1 MGLMRN
7 RGFVLLWAGQF
18 LAVLADWS
26 LRTALLIWVY
36 SLTRSGVAVSLV
48 GLAEA
53 LPLMVLA
60 PVAGVFVDRWSRAY
74 TMAVAV
80 LARALLALP
89 LLAVHSRA
97 DLPLILVVTLLINA
111 ASQFFMPAASA
122 AVPVVV
128 GPEKAGQANSLLQL
142 INGGIAVIGPGA
154 AALLFATIGPHGTV
168 ITLGALYIVAA
179 PILALVPARR
189 PAEAGAASTSVLTEM
204 RDGLSYVRRSRLLLS
219 LIGVA
224 FVAMLGVGALSVLDV
239 VFVTRALH
247 QRSEDVGILLT
258 ASGAG
263 ELLGGIA
270 MAAIS
275 TWAARRYHLL
285 IGAAVVANG
294 AGMIAYALAPTLQVA
309 AGVLFL
315 VGSAFPPI
323 LVSFMTMVQLETDDA
338 YMGRVMSLVSTG
350 MAVASILSMT
360 AGGALTDLFGVRWV
374 IGGGA
379 IVLIAAG
386 ILSLLTIRS
395 TPAPRVIRPLAPDAV
410 PSKGSGEPGVSYA
423 TTSAHGNLPLGDDGS
438 VHRSPSLPREGAGG

>member
-1 MGLMRN
+1 MGLLRN
-7 RGFVLLWAGQF
+7 RGFALLWAGQF

-53 LPLMVLA
+53 LPLLVLA
-60 PVAGVFVDRWSRAY
+60 PVAGVFVDRWSRAV
-74 TMAVAV
+74 TMSGAV
-80 LARALLALP
+80 LARAMLALP
-89 LLAVHSRA
+89 LLAVQSRA

-128 GPEKAGQANSLLQL
+128 GSEQAGQANSLLQL
-142 INGGIAVIGPGA
+142 INGGIGVVGPGA
-154 AALLFATIGPHGTV
+154 AALLFAGVGPHGTV
-168 ITLGALYIVAA
+168 IALGALYIVAA

-189 PAEAGAASTSVLTEM
+189 PLEAGAAGTSFLDEM

-258 ASGAG
+258 ASGIG

-270 MAAIS
+270 MSALSA
-275 TWAARRYHLL
+275 WAARRYHLL

-294 AGMIAYALAPTLQVA
+294 LGMIAYALAPTLQVA
-309 AGVLFL
+309 AAVLLL

-323 LVSFMTMVQLETDDA
+323 LVSFMTMVQLESDDA

-374 IGGGA
+374 IAAGA
-379 IVLIAAG
+379 LVLIAAG
-386 ILSLLTIRS
+386 ILSLVTIRA
-395 TPAPRVIRPLAPDAV
+395 TPAPRVVRAPVPDVVAEEQSQLDAPYASAL
-410 PSKGSGEPGVSYA
+410 PSEKA
-423 TTSAHGNLPLGDDGS
+423 
-438 VHRSPSLPREGAGG
+438 R